1 MTCWTSQVN
10 RENFLSQKW
19 VEELEKGLEQIK
31 WNFSVHVVS
40 GAEKLLSKQS
50 RGLDADSPA
59 EGTSQENP
67 AMVEQLRRKVEEL
80 TSQNAELVLK
90 VQVEFLSFEHICRM
104 QAKH

>member
-1 MTCWTSQVN
+1 M
-10 RENFLSQKW
+10 
-19 VEELEKGLEQIK
+19 EELEKGLEQIK

-90 VQVEFLSFEHICRM
+90 VQVEFSPLNTFVECKQSTKS
-104 QAKH
+104 QACTHTEC